1 MRDEKRVLELLEFI
15 KKSPTSFH
23 AVRNF
28 EILARENGFVELDER
43 SRFSIERGRS
53 YYVKR
58 DGPVLSSQPTQT
70 ALHLHSR
77 GILSYQ
83 THRSIRLSMSK
94 VTAA

>member
-43 SRFSIERGRS
+43 ARFSI
-53 YYVKR
+53 V
-58 DGPVLSSQPTQT
+58 
-70 ALHLHSR
+70 
-77 GILSYQ
+77 
-83 THRSIRLSMSK
+83 
-94 VTAA
+94 